1 MSSVST
7 LDQRTMQAAHRVLS
21 GAAGAASGVS
31 ALRRVLPFLGPAVV
45 ASVAYVDPG
54 NFATN
59 IQAGAQH
66 GYTLLWVVLWANLA
80 AILVQGLSA
89 KLGIAT
95 GRNLPELIRARFARK
110 LVWFYWV
117 QAEIVAM
124 MTDLAEFLGAALAL
138 HLLLGLPMGGA
149 VLVAFFI
156 VMGILL
162 LERWGFRP
170 LELVVAALV
179 GVIAL
184 GYGLQL
190 ALSRPDW
197 FSILKGTLIPGFG
210 GSPDAMYLAVGIMG
224 ATVMPHVIYLHSS
237 LTQRRIQVPAE
248 RRALLVRYAWK
259 DVGLA
264 LGLAGLINM
273 AMLVVA
279 AATFHRQGV
288 AADDLSQAYRTLT
301 PILGTGATTVFAL
314 ALLASGISSSVVGT
328 MAGQVVMQGFVG
340 FTIPLWLRRLLTSL
354 PAVIVVMLGIDP
366 TRALV
371 FSQVVLSFGI
381 PFALV
386 PLLLFTSDRELMR
399 DLTNPPML
407 RRLGWAVAVSII
419 GLNVL
424 LLWTL
429 LCC

>member
-1 MSSVST
+1 MSYAST
-7 LDQRTMQAAHRVLS
+7 LDQRTAQAAHIALS
-21 GAAGAASGVS
+21 GARGGRG
-31 ALRRVLPFLGPAVV
+31 LWRTLPFIGPAVV

-95 GRNLPELIRARFARK
+95 GRNLPELIRERFPRK

-138 HLLLGLPMGGA
+138 HLLFGLPMGVA
-149 VLVAFFI
+149 VLAAFVV
-156 VMGILL
+156 VMGILT
-162 LERWGFRP
+162 LERRGFRP

-190 ALSRPDW
+190 VLSRPALLPI
-197 FSILKGTLIPGFG
+197 FEGMLTPGFG
-210 GSPDAMYLAVGIMG
+210 GSADAVYLAVGILG

-237 LTQRRIQVPAE
+237 LTQRRIQVPPE
-248 RRALLVRYAWK
+248 RRALLMRFAWK
-259 DVGLA
+259 DVVLA
-264 LGLAGLINM
+264 MGLAGLINM
-273 AMLVVA
+273 AMLAVA
-279 AATFHRQGV
+279 AATFHQQGR
-288 AADDLSQAYRTLT
+288 AAGDLSEAYRTLM
-301 PILGTGATTVFAL
+301 PMLGAGAATAFAL

-328 MAGQVVMQGFVG
+328 MAGQVVMQGLVG
-340 FTIPLWLRRLLTSL
+340 FTVPLWVRRLVTSL
-354 PAVIVVMLGIDP
+354 PAVIVVMLGVDP
-366 TRALV
+366 TSTLV

-386 PLLLFTSDRELMR
+386 PLLLFTSNRGLMGELVNR
-399 DLTNPPML
+399 PAV
-407 RRLGWAVAVSII
+407 RWVGWAVTALII
-419 GLNVL
+419 ALNAL
-424 LLWTL
+424 LLWKL
-429 LCC
+429 V

>member
-1 MSSVST
+1 MSYAPT
-7 LDQRTMQAAHRVLS
+7 LDQRTTQAAHRAL
-21 GAAGAASGVS
+21 GGAASGGGR
-31 ALRRVLPFLGPAVV
+31 LRRILPFIGPAVV

-66 GYTLLWVVLWANLA
+66 GYTLLWVVLCANLA

-95 GRNLPELIRARFARK
+95 GRNLPELIRERFPRK

-138 HLLLGLPMGGA
+138 HLLFGLTMGGA
-149 VLVAFFI
+149 VLAAFVI
-156 VMGILL
+156 VMGILM
-162 LERWGFRP
+162 LERKGFRSM
-170 LELVVAALV
+170 ELLVAALA

-190 ALSRPDW
+190 ALSHPALLP
-197 FSILKGTLIPGFG
+197 ILKGALTPGFG
-210 GSPDAMYLAVGIMG
+210 GSADAMYLAVGILG

-237 LTQRRIQVPAE
+237 LTQRRIQVSVE
-248 RRALLVRYAWK
+248 RRALLMRFAWK
-259 DVGLA
+259 DVILA
-264 LGLAGLINM
+264 LGLAGLINL

-279 AATFHRQGV
+279 AATFHQKGLP
-288 AADDLSQAYRTLT
+288 ASDLSEAYRTLT
-301 PILGTGATTVFAL
+301 PILGAGAATVFAL
-314 ALLASGISSSVVGT
+314 TLLASGISSSVVGT
-328 MAGQVVMQGFVG
+328 MAGQVVMQGLVG
-340 FTIPLWLRRLLTSL
+340 FTIPLWVRRLLTSL

-366 TRALV
+366 TRTLV

-386 PLLLFTSDRELMR
+386 PLLLFTSNHALMGNLVNR
-399 DLTNPPML
+399 PVL
-407 RRLGWAVAVSII
+407 RRLGWGVTVLII
-419 GLNVL
+419 GLNAL
-424 LLWTL
+424 LLWKL
-429 LCC
+429 AG

>member
-1 MSSVST
+1 MAYAST
-7 LDQRTMQAAHRVLS
+7 LDQRTAQAAHLAL
-21 GAAGAASGVS
+21 AAPSWGGGGW
-31 ALRRVLPFLGPAVV
+31 RRMLPFLGPAVV

-95 GRNLPELIRARFARK
+95 GRNLPELIRDRFPRK

-138 HLLLGLPMGGA
+138 NLLFGLPMGVS
-149 VLVAFFI
+149 VLAAFVI
-156 VMGILL
+156 VMAILM
-162 LERWGFRP
+162 LERKGFRP

-190 ALSRPDW
+190 AMSHPAIVP
-197 FSILKGTLIPGFG
+197 ILKGTLTPGFG
-210 GSPDAMYLAVGIMG
+210 GSPDAVYLAVGILG

-237 LTQRRIQVPAE
+237 LTQRRIQVSAE
-248 RRALLVRYAWK
+248 RKKLLMRFAWK
-259 DVGLA
+259 DVMLA
-264 LGLAGLINM
+264 MGLAGLINM
-273 AMLVVA
+273 AMLAVA
-279 AATFHRQGV
+279 AATFHQQGL
-288 AADDLSQAYRTLT
+288 AADDLSEAYRTLT
-301 PILGTGATTVFAL
+301 PMLGAGAATVFAL

-328 MAGQVVMQGFVG
+328 MAGQVVMQGLVG
-340 FTIPLWLRRLLTSL
+340 FTVPLWVRRLVTSL
-354 PAVIVVMLGIDP
+354 PAVIVVALGIDP
-366 TRALV
+366 TRTLV

-386 PLLLFTSDRELMR
+386 PLLLFTSDRGLMG
-399 DLTNPPML
+399 DLVNRPGL
-407 RRLGWAVAVSII
+407 RRLGWAVTILIA
-419 GLNVL
+419 GLNAL
-424 LLWTL
+424 LLWRL
-429 LCC
+429 L

>member
-1 MSSVST
+1 MSYAST
-7 LDQRTMQAAHRVLS
+7 LDQRTAQAAHLALGG
-21 GAAGAASGVS
+21 GARGAHG
-31 ALRRVLPFLGPAVV
+31 LRRTLPFIGPAVV

-95 GRNLPELIRARFARK
+95 GRNLPELIRERFPRK

-138 HLLLGLPMGGA
+138 HLLFGLPMGA
-149 VLVAFFI
+149 SVLAAFVV
-156 VMGILL
+156 VMGILT
-162 LERWGFRP
+162 LERKGFRP

-190 ALSRPDW
+190 ALSHPALLP
-197 FSILKGTLIPGFG
+197 ILQGTLTPSFG
-210 GSPDAMYLAVGIMG
+210 GSSDAVYLAVGILG

-237 LTQRRIQVPAE
+237 LTQRRIQAPVQ
-248 RRALLVRYAWK
+248 RRALLMRFAWK
-259 DVGLA
+259 DVMLA
-264 LGLAGLINM
+264 MGLAGLINM
-273 AMLVVA
+273 AMLAVA
-279 AATFHRQGV
+279 AATFHQQGL
-288 AADDLSQAYRTLT
+288 AANDLSEAYRTLR
-301 PILGTGATTVFAL
+301 PMLGAGAATAFAL

-328 MAGQVVMQGFVG
+328 MAGQVVMQGLVG
-340 FTIPLWLRRLLTSL
+340 FTVPLWVRRLVTSL
-354 PAVIVVMLGIDP
+354 PAVVVVMLGIDP
-366 TRALV
+366 TRTLV

-386 PLLLFTSDRELMR
+386 PLLLFTSNR
-399 DLTNPPML
+399 DLMGELVNRPTV
-407 RRLGWAVAVSII
+407 RWVGWAVTALII
-419 GLNVL
+419 ALNVL
-424 LLWTL
+424 LLWKL
-429 LCC
+429 I

>member
-1 MSSVST
+1 MSYASPI
-7 LDQRTMQAAHRVLS
+7 DQRTALAAHRAL
-21 GAAGAASGVS
+21 GEPGRQGGGG
-31 ALRRVLPFLGPAVV
+31 LRRALPFIGPAVV

-95 GRNLPELIRARFARK
+95 GRNLPELIRERFPRR
-110 LVWFYWV
+110 LVWLYWV

-138 HLLLGLPMGGA
+138 HLLFGLPMGVS
-149 VLVAFFI
+149 VLVAFVV
-156 VMGILL
+156 VMGILT
-162 LERWGFRP
+162 LERKGFRP

-179 GVIAL
+179 GIIAL

-190 ALSRPDW
+190 VLSRPELLP
-197 FSILKGTLIPGFG
+197 ILQGTLTPSFG
-210 GSPDAMYLAVGIMG
+210 GSSDAVYLAVGILG

-237 LTQRRIQVPAE
+237 LTQRRIQAPAE

-259 DVGLA
+259 DVMLA
-264 LGLAGLINM
+264 MGLAGLINM
-273 AMLVVA
+273 AMLAVA
-279 AATFHRQGV
+279 AATFHQQGLQ
-288 AADDLSQAYRTLT
+288 ANDLSEAYRMLT
-301 PILGTGATTVFAL
+301 PMLGAGAATVFAL

-328 MAGQVVMQGFVG
+328 MAGQVVMQGLVG
-340 FTIPLWLRRLLTSL
+340 FTVPLWLRRLVTSL
-354 PAVIVVMLGIDP
+354 PAVVVVMLGIDP
-366 TRALV
+366 TRTLV
-371 FSQVVLSFGI
+371 ISQVVLSFGI

-386 PLLLFTSDRELMR
+386 PLLVFTSNRALMGELVNR
-399 DLTNPPML
+399 PMV
-407 RRLGWAVAVSII
+407 RRLGWVVAVLII
-419 GLNVL
+419 GLNAL
-424 LLWTL
+424 LLATL
-429 LCC
+429 A

>member
-1 MSSVST
+1 MSYASPI
-7 LDQRTMQAAHRVLS
+7 DQRTALAAHRAL
-21 GAAGAASGVS
+21 GEPGRQGGGR
-31 ALRRVLPFLGPAVV
+31 LRRALPFIGPAVV

-95 GRNLPELIRARFARK
+95 GRNLPELIRERFPRK

-138 HLLLGLPMGGA
+138 HLLFGLPMGVS
-149 VLVAFFI
+149 VLVAFVV
-156 VMGILL
+156 VMGILT
-162 LERWGFRP
+162 LERKGFRP
-170 LELVVAALV
+170 MELVVAALV

-190 ALSRPDW
+190 ALSRPELLP
-197 FSILKGTLIPGFG
+197 ILQGTLTPSFG
-210 GSPDAMYLAVGIMG
+210 GSPDAVYLAVGILG

-237 LTQRRIQVPAE
+237 LTQRRIQAPAE

-259 DVGLA
+259 DVMLA
-264 LGLAGLINM
+264 MGLAGLINM
-273 AMLVVA
+273 AMLAVA
-279 AATFHRQGV
+279 AATFHQQGLQ
-288 AADDLSQAYRTLT
+288 ANDLSEAYRMLT
-301 PILGTGATTVFAL
+301 PMLGAGAATVFAL

-328 MAGQVVMQGFVG
+328 MAGQVVMQGLVG
-340 FTIPLWLRRLLTSL
+340 FTVPLWLRRLVTSL
-354 PAVIVVMLGIDP
+354 PAVVVVMLGIDP
-366 TRALV
+366 TRTLV
-371 FSQVVLSFGI
+371 ISQVVLSFGI

-386 PLLLFTSDRELMR
+386 PLLVFTSNRALMGELVNR
-399 DLTNPPML
+399 PVV
-407 RRLGWAVAVSII
+407 RRLGWVVAALII
-419 GLNVL
+419 GLNAL
-424 LLWTL
+424 LLATL
-429 LCC
+429 V

>member
-1 MSSVST
+1 MSYITT
-7 LDQRTMQAAHRVLS
+7 LDQRTAHAAQLVLS
-21 GAAGAASGVS
+21 GGPGRGGM
-31 ALRRVLPFLGPAVV
+31 RRLLPFIGPAVV

-95 GRNLPELIRARFARK
+95 GRNLPELIRERFPRK

-138 HLLLGLPMGGA
+138 NLLFGLPMGVS
-149 VLVAFFI
+149 VLAAFVI
-156 VMGILL
+156 VMGILM
-162 LERWGFRP
+162 LERRGFRP

-179 GVIAL
+179 AVIAL

-190 ALSRPDW
+190 ALSRPALLP
-197 FSILKGTLIPGFG
+197 IVQGTLLPSFG
-210 GSPDAMYLAVGIMG
+210 GSPDAVYLAVGILG

-237 LTQRRIQVPAE
+237 LTQRRIQVPVQ
-248 RRALLVRYAWK
+248 RRALLVRFAWK
-259 DVGLA
+259 DVMLA
-264 LGLAGLINM
+264 MGLAGLINM
-273 AMLVVA
+273 AMLAVA
-279 AATFHRQGV
+279 AATFHQKGL
-288 AADDLSQAYRTLT
+288 AADDLSEAYRTLA
-301 PILGTGATTVFAL
+301 PVLGAGAATVFAL

-328 MAGQVVMQGFVG
+328 MAGQVVMQGLVG
-340 FTIPLWLRRLLTSL
+340 FTVPLWVRRLVTSL
-354 PAVIVVMLGIDP
+354 PAVVVVMLGIDP
-366 TRALV
+366 TRTLV

-386 PLLLFTSDRELMR
+386 PLLLFTSNRELMGEQVNR
-399 DLTNPPML
+399 PAL
-407 RRLGWAVAVSII
+407 RRLGWAVAVLIV

-424 LLWTL
+424 LLVKL
-429 LCC
+429 L

>member
-1 MSSVST
+1 MSSAQAPG
-7 LDQRTMQAAHRVLS
+7 LDQRTTIAAQFALGPAGSVRGGWRLS
-21 GAAGAASGVS
+21 
-31 ALRRVLPFLGPAVV
+31 LPFIGPAVV

-59 IQAGAQH
+59 VQAGSAY

-80 AILVQGLSA
+80 AVLVQGLSA

-95 GRNLPELIRARFARK
+95 GRNLPELIRARFARP

-138 HLLLGLPMGGA
+138 HLLFDLPMGVC
-149 VLVAFFI
+149 VLAAFAI
-156 VMGILL
+156 TMGILM
-162 LERWGFRP
+162 LERRGFRP
-170 LELVVAALV
+170 LELAVAGLV

-190 ALSRPDW
+190 ALSQLELGPIFR
-197 FSILKGTLIPGFG
+197 GTLLPSFG
-210 GSPDAMYLAVGIMG
+210 GSSEAVYLAVGILG

-237 LTQRRIQVPAE
+237 LTQRRIQAPVE
-248 RRALLVRYAWK
+248 RRPLLMRYAWK
-259 DVGLA
+259 DVFLA
-264 LGLAGLINM
+264 MGLAGLINM
-273 AMLVVA
+273 AMLTVA
-279 AATFHRQGV
+279 AATFHRQGLH
-288 AADDLSQAYRTLT
+288 AGDLSEAYHTLT
-301 PILGTGATTVFAL
+301 PILGAGAATVFAL

-328 MAGQVVMQGFVG
+328 MAGQVVMQGLVG
-340 FTIPLWLRRLLTSL
+340 FTIPLWVRRLLTSV

-366 TRALV
+366 TSTLV

-386 PLLLFTSDRELMR
+386 PLLLFTSDSELMGALANR
-399 DLTNPPML
+399 PAL
-407 RRLGWAVAVSII
+407 RLLGWLVTGLII
-419 GLNVL
+419 ALNAL
-424 LLWTL
+424 LLWRL
-429 LCC
+429 V

>member
-1 MSSVST
+1 MSYAST
-7 LDQRTMQAAHRVLS
+7 FDQRTAQAAHIALS
-21 GAAGAASGVS
+21 GDPKCAQG
-31 ALRRVLPFLGPAVV
+31 LRRILPFIGPAVV

-66 GYTLLWVVLWANLA
+66 GYTLLWVVLWANLT

-95 GRNLPELIRARFARK
+95 GRNLPELIRERFPRK

-138 HLLLGLPMGGA
+138 HLLFGLPMGA
-149 VLVAFFI
+149 SVLAAFVV
-156 VMGILL
+156 VMGILT
-162 LERWGFRP
+162 LERKGFRP

-190 ALSRPDW
+190 ALSHPALLP
-197 FSILKGTLIPGFG
+197 ILQGTLRPSFG
-210 GSPDAMYLAVGIMG
+210 GSSDAVYLAVGILG

-237 LTQRRIQVPAE
+237 LTQRRIQVPVQ
-248 RRALLVRYAWK
+248 RRALLMRFAWK
-259 DVGLA
+259 DVMLA
-264 LGLAGLINM
+264 MGLAGLINM
-273 AMLVVA
+273 AMLAVA
-279 AATFHRQGV
+279 AATFHQQGL
-288 AADDLSQAYRTLT
+288 AANDLSEAYRTLT
-301 PILGTGATTVFAL
+301 PILGVGAATVFAL

-328 MAGQVVMQGFVG
+328 MAGQVVMQGLVG
-340 FTIPLWLRRLLTSL
+340 FTVPLWVRRLVTSL
-354 PAVIVVMLGIDP
+354 PAVGVVMLGIDP
-366 TRALV
+366 TRTLV

-386 PLLLFTSDRELMR
+386 PLLLFTSNRGLMGELVNR
-399 DLTNPPML
+399 PTV
-407 RRLGWAVAVSII
+407 RWVGWAVTALII
-419 GLNVL
+419 ALNAL
-424 LLWTL
+424 LLWKL
-429 LCC
+429 I